1 MSTNLE
7 IEYKSL
13 LSLAEYDQLKKL
25 FTHVTPVRQTNHYLD
40 SKDFKLRKKKLAL
53 RIRTFDKSAE
63 MTLKVPQEVGNIEY
77 NIDLSLEEAQQLLG
91 ERNIVCGETDLS
103 EIGWKQHFI
112 FR

>member
-53 RIRTFDKSAE
+53 RIRT
-63 MTLKVPQEVGNIEY
+63 
-77 NIDLSLEEAQQLLG
+77 
-91 ERNIVCGETDLS
+91 
-103 EIGWKQHFI
+103 
-112 FR
+112 

>member
-40 SKDFKLRKKKLAL
+40 SKDLNYARKNWLCVL
-53 RIRTFDKSAE
+53 ELLIS
-63 MTLKVPQEVGNIEY
+63 PQ
-77 NIDLSLEEAQQLLG
+77 
-91 ERNIVCGETDLS
+91 
-103 EIGWKQHFI
+103 K
-112 FR
+112 

>member
-40 SKDFKLRKKKLAL
+40 SKDFKLRKKNWLCVL
-53 RIRTFDKSAE
+53 ELLIS
-63 MTLKVPQEVGNIEY
+63 PQ
-77 NIDLSLEEAQQLLG
+77 
-91 ERNIVCGETDLS
+91 
-103 EIGWKQHFI
+103 K
-112 FR
+112 

>member
-77 NIDLSLEEAQQLLG
+77 NIFTTASLNANTIYTKIE
-91 ERNIVCGETDLS
+91 NNFDTY
-103 EIGWKQHFI
+103 K
-112 FR
+112 